1 MVVPMSVAIRRSR
14 VANIDSS
21 RLARRHQH
29 LMDILIVNGADSI
42 VGRINMAQRAA
53 EMMVIER
60 EMVAR
65 GLVSERQIRM
75 MRHHAAGRS
84 LR

>member
-1 MVVPMSVAIRRSR
+1 MIVPMSVAIRRSR

-60 EMVAR
+60 EMIAR

-75 MRHHAAGRS
+75 MRNHAAGRS